1 MGFTQ
6 TKSRLRTTLCAK
18 KLWKL
23 TMLLSSVTTNVFS
36 ADTRLLRNVKN
47 TWRNSIFTVKMRR
60 NVKPPKP
67 WLNNKNLKRIV
78 YKKKEK
84 NENFNENKNN
94 CEKFKRKPSQKKWSK
109 LPKLKLA
116 KKSSAKWTKKNW
128 QIWILK
134 QS

>member
-1 MGFTQ
+1 
-6 TKSRLRTTLCAK
+6 
-18 KLWKL
+18 
-23 TMLLSSVTTNVFS
+23 
-36 ADTRLLRNVKN
+36 
-47 TWRNSIFTVKMRR
+47 MRR
-60 NVKPPKP
+60 NVKPPKL

-78 YKKKEK
+78 CKKKEK

-116 KKSSAKWTKKNW
+116 KKSLAKWMKKNW

-134 QS
+134 QL

>member
-1 MGFTQ
+1 M
-6 TKSRLRTTLCAK
+6 LCAK
-18 KLWKL
+18 KLWRL
-23 TMLLSSVTTNVFS
+23 TMLLSRGITNVFS
-36 ADTRLLRNVKN
+36 VATRLLRNVKN
-47 TWRNSIFTVKMRR
+47 TWRNSIFIVKMRK

-78 YKKKEK
+78 CKKKEK
-84 NENFNENKNN
+84 NENFNASKNN

-109 LPKLKLA
+109 LLKLKLA
-116 KKSSAKWTKKNW
+116 KKSLAKWTKKNW

>member
-1 MGFTQ
+1 MG
-6 TKSRLRTTLCAK
+6 TKSRLKTMPCAK
-18 KLWKL
+18 KLWRL
-23 TMLLSSVTTNVFS
+23 TMLLSRGITNVFS
-36 ADTRLLRNVKN
+36 VATRLLRNVKN
-47 TWRNSIFTVKMRR
+47 TWRNSIFIVKMRR

-78 YKKKEK
+78 CKKKEK
-84 NENFNENKNN
+84 FNENKNN
-94 CEKFKRKPSQKKWSK
+94 CEKFKRKPSQKKWNK

-116 KKSSAKWTKKNW
+116 KKSLAKWTKKNW